1 MQSLLGKEKDCVT
14 PQRNSTLER
23 VTVILAS
30 SRWVY
35 EQDICYFYRCLFD
48 RNHSKLRSLARLPES
63 EEFIKS
69 QVGLLFSLISA
80 QNIRVYRR
88 WGDLKK
94 TYNTKTALPCLIY
107 WPNSN
112 MPPFRVW
119 FCWAF
124 QSGNAWYRIS
134 GFAWPAEL
142 FPAAGHAI
150 FRLERKDYVTN
161 QRQPRLKWTANV
173 CVFF

>member
-88 WGDLKK
+88 WGDLKR
-94 TYNTKTALPCLIY
+94 LITRKQH
-107 WPNSN
+107 
-112 MPPFRVW
+112 FLVW
-119 FCWAF
+119 YIGPIVTC
-124 QSGNAWYRIS
+124 R
-134 GFAWPAEL
+134 
-142 FPAAGHAI
+142 
-150 FRLERKDYVTN
+150 RLECGFVERFSLEMLDIEFPVLRDQLNSFRRQVT
-161 QRQPRLKWTANV
+161 PS
-173 CVFF
+173 FG